1 VPRISAA
8 SVEEHREQVHQRV
21 FDALAVLLGTR
32 SLDGITMAQLAAQA
46 GLGRTA
52 IYHHFPDKEAVVVA
66 FASHETSRYLEQL
79 RAELGGVEDPVER
92 MRVYVRFQ
100 LEAGQQFHMGLGPQ
114 LYAAL
119 SRDSALAIRDHVVE
133 VEQVL
138 RDLLRD
144 GVASGDFA
152 VGDEAA
158 TMSLV
163 HACLAPRTVPTAA
176 VEEFVLRALGWHPPR
191 SR

>member
-1 VPRISAA
+1 MPRISAG

-21 FDALAVLLGTR
+21 FDALATLLGER
-32 SLDGITMAQLAAQA
+32 SLDAISMAQLAAAA

-66 FASHETSRYLEQL
+66 FASHETSRYLEGL
-79 RAELGGVEDPVER
+79 RAGLADVEGPVER
-92 MRVYVRFQ
+92 FRVYVRHQ
-100 LEAGQQFHMGLGPQ
+100 LEAGQQFHMGLGSQ

-119 SRDSALAIRDHVVE
+119 SRDSMLAIRDHVVE

-138 RDLLRD
+138 RDLLAD
-144 GVASGDFA
+144 GVASGDFT
-152 VGDEAA
+152 VEDEAA

-163 HACLAPRTVPTAA
+163 HACLSPRTLPPDA
-176 VEEFVLRALGWHPPR
+176 VERFVLRALGSSHPPG
-191 SR
+191 